1 MPRSIPARLLPE
13 PAILQKYSQPM
24 PDPTPAKPKLSTLAL
39 GLACGIATVV
49 CWAAGLVAA
58 KHGIANGLG
67 PADIAFH
74 RNVWAG
80 LLLLPALALRGQL
93 HNLAGVGWR
102 RGAVLM
108 VLGGIPFSILSY
120 TGFLLVPLGHGGVI
134 QPSTAALGGTLLSA
148 VVLREVM
155 PTARYLGAAAIV
167 AGLVLLGWEALAT
180 IGAHG
185 VLGDLT
191 FAGAGI
197 SFAMFALL
205 LRMWRISPL
214 RAVVVVSVVSLA
226 CVPFQWAI
234 FGFDRIIAAG
244 WAENLLQIAVQGV
257 LAGAAA
263 IYLFTRSVVLLGPA
277 RAALFPALVPAT
289 TLLIG
294 FLALDEV
301 PSLVQLAGLAVVAVG
316 FRLAMKS

>member
-1 MPRSIPARLLPE
+1 MPE
-13 PAILQKYSQPM
+13 PTA
-24 PDPTPAKPKLSTLAL
+24 AKPTLSTLVL
-39 GLACGIATVV
+39 GLGCGIATVI

-58 KHGIANGLG
+58 KHGIASGLG

-80 LLLLPALALRGQL
+80 LLLLPALAWRDQL

-102 RGAVLM
+102 RGAILM

-134 QPSTAALGGTLLSA
+134 QPSCAALGGTLLSA
-148 VVLREVM
+148 VVLLEPM
-155 PTARYLGAAAIV
+155 PAARYLGAIAII
-167 AGLVLLGWEALAT
+167 AGLMLLGWEALTT
-180 IGAHG
+180 IGSHG
-185 VLGDLT
+185 IIGDFT

-197 SFAMFALL
+197 SFALFALL
-205 LRMWRISPL
+205 LRMWRISPM

-234 FGFDRIIAAG
+234 LGFDRMIAAG
-244 WAENLLQIAVQGV
+244 WADNLLQIGVQGV

-263 IYLFTRSVVLLGPA
+263 IYLFTRTVVLLGAA
-277 RAALFPALVPAT
+277 RAALFPALVPAVT
-289 TLLIG
+289 MLIG
-294 FLALDEV
+294 FLTLGDA
-301 PSLVQLAGLAVVAVG
+301 PSLVQLAGLIVVGIG
-316 FRLAMKS
+316 FRFAMKS